1 MARVAHGPADDGQK
15 ARRHA
20 LTPEDARKIQE
31 LQAEI
36 AGWEQD
42 GTAQGSLGPGVD
54 GWTLGAGPV
63 PDATGSCLIRLKPE
77 AHFLSLIEEGKL
89 VDSSGPKAVAAIKPC
104 NGAE

>member
-1 MARVAHGPADDGQK
+1 MHQ
-15 ARRHA
+15 
-20 LTPEDARKIQE
+20 

-42 GTAQGSLGPGVD
+42 GTAQASLGLGVD
-54 GWTLGAGPV
+54 GYALGAGPA
-63 PDATGSCLIRLKPE
+63 PDATGSLLIRLKPE

-89 VDSSGPKAVAAIKPC
+89 VDFLGPKALAAIKPC